1 MDKPPSLVHANWAL
15 IEVSRWLLG
24 EIAMSVLYKKVDS
37 VLNGL
42 LIAGIIILMLGLYY
56 WVIKAGIPYQD
67 PTEELRIQYAINLGI
82 GEKLTTTA
90 LVILAAGVVGK
101 IVMRVL
107 RKRSS

>member
-15 IEVSRWLLG
+15 IEVSRWPVG
-24 EIAMSVLYKKVDS
+24 ATAMSVLSNGAAS
-37 VLNGL
+37 VLHGL
-42 LIAGIIILMLGLYY
+42 LTAGIIILMLGLYY

-67 PTEELRIQYAINLGI
+67 PTEELRIQYAIHLGI